1 MTQDK
6 KETKRNFVFIGGKPF
21 MDYVNGIMRRLD
33 KETNEVIIKARGK
46 FISKSVDIAE
56 IVRKKLSKDENISTE
71 NIIIGSE
78 EFKNKEGKI
87 INVSTLDITIKK
99 S

>member
-1 MTQDK
+1 MTQTKTNK
-6 KETKRNFVFIGGKPF
+6 KFVFIGGKPF
-21 MDYVNGIMRRLD
+21 INYVNSIIRRLD
-33 KETNEVIIKARGK
+33 QETNEVIIKARGK

-56 IVRKKLSKDENISTE
+56 IVKKKLSKDKNISAK
-71 NIIIGSE
+71 NISIGSE
-78 EFKNKEGKI
+78 EFKTKEGKI

>member
-1 MTQDK
+1 
-6 KETKRNFVFIGGKPF
+6 